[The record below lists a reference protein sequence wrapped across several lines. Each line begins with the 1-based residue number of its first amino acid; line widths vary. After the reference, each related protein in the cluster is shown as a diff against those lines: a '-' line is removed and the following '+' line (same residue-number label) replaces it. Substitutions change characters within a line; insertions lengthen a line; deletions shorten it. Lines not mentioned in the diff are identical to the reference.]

1 MSGESGDLSSVSGD
15 LVVEEE
21 DLGWGDEGLSDDYTI
36 DLGSMIVPQ
45 VGRGQETPREDEKF
59 IKQSHPDRPFLS
71 R

>member
-1 MSGESGDLSSVSGD
+1 M
-15 LVVEEE
+15 VEEE